1 MGYHSIIY
9 IFLFLPV
16 CLLAY
21 QLAPEKWRGRVLL
34 GFSWIFFYLLSG
46 KLLVYL
52 LGTTLLTH
60 CIGIWLTLLKTEEAK
75 AVEGM
80 DRKQKKVIKAEYQ
93 KKGRR
98 VLILGILILLGVLG
112 YLKYFDFFTTN
123 LSYLFGHPVLEGWR
137 PEKLLMPIG
146 ISFYTFQTM
155 SYVIDVYQKKYEA
168 QKNIFK
174 LALFTAFL
182 PQLLQ
187 GPIGRYD
194 RLAPQFFEGHDFD
207 IKNVEF
213 GMQRMAWGLAKKL
226 ILADRAYVAANTV
239 FSSLNT
245 YSGVH
250 IVFALLLFSIYVYCD
265 FAGGMDLVIGAS
277 EIFGIHLD
285 ENFRQ
290 PYFSKNLGEFW
301 RRWHISLGTWMKD
314 YIFYPFSISK
324 HMLHFGKFAKKR
336 FGKATGRVLPICLA
350 NILIF
355 FIVGVWHGAS
365 WKYILY
371 GFYNGIIIALSNLL
385 KPVYASMA
393 KKCHINTSSRYWKV
407 VSIIRTFII
416 VNIGWL
422 FDACLTAELAF
433 KAFTGIFR
441 GFTFSVLANGSL
453 LRLGLNMRDY
463 KILIVGTVILFI
475 TSVMKE
481 KGINLREFVAQRP
494 LVVRWA
500 LYIILI
506 FATAPFGYVGSTT
519 EFVYAQF

>member
-1 MGYHSIIY
+1 M
-9 IFLFLPV
+9 
-16 CLLAY
+16 
-21 QLAPEKWRGRVLL
+21 WR
-34 GFSWIFFYLLSG
+34 
-46 KLLVYL
+46 
-52 LGTTLLTH
+52 
-60 CIGIWLTLLKTEEAK
+60 
-75 AVEGM
+75 
-80 DRKQKKVIKAEYQ
+80 
-93 KKGRR
+93 
-98 VLILGILILLGVLG
+98 
-112 YLKYFDFFTTN
+112 
-123 LSYLFGHPVLEGWR
+123 
-137 PEKLLMPIG
+137 
-146 ISFYTFQTM
+146 
-155 SYVIDVYQKKYEA
+155 
-168 QKNIFK
+168 
-174 LALFTAFL
+174 
-182 PQLLQ
+182 
-187 GPIGRYD
+187 
-194 RLAPQFFEGHDFD
+194 
-207 IKNVEF
+207 
-213 GMQRMAWGLAKKL
+213 
-226 ILADRAYVAANTV
+226 RAYVAANTV

-336 FGKATGRVLPICLA
+336 FGKTTGRVLPICLA

-371 GFYNGIIIALSNLL
+371 GLYNGIIIALSNLL

-422 FDACLTAELAF
+422 FDACLTAQLAF

>member
-1 MGYHSIIY
+1 MHFSEKYQEIRKDKSI
-9 IFLFLPV
+9 
-16 CLLAY
+16 
-21 QLAPEKWRGRVLL
+21 
-34 GFSWIFFYLLSG
+34 
-46 KLLVYL
+46 
-52 LGTTLLTH
+52 
-60 CIGIWLTLLKTEEAK
+60 
-75 AVEGM
+75 
-80 DRKQKKVIKAEYQ
+80 DRARRKEIKAAFD
-93 KKGRR
+93 KKRR
-98 VLILGILILLGVLG
+98 MILWTIIVINFGMLAV
-112 YLKYFDFFTTN
+112 LKYLHPFF
-123 LSYLFGHPVLEGWR
+123 EGFLI
-137 PEKLLMPIG
+137 PLG
-146 ISFYTFQTM
+146 ISFYMFI
-155 SYVIDVYQKKYEA
+155 SIGYLVDIYFEKYEA
-168 QKNIFK
+168 EKNPFRF
-174 LALFTAFL
+174 LLFVSFF
-182 PQLLQ
+182 PQLIQ
-187 GPIGRYD
+187 GPINRYD
-194 RLAPQFFEGHDFD
+194 QMKEQLYGRHTLDWYRCKRA
-207 IKNVEF
+207 
-213 GMQRMAWGLAKKL
+213 L
-226 ILADRAYVAANTV
+226 ILILFGLLKKYTIAN
-239 FSSLNT
+239 LL
-245 YSGVH
+245 VH
-250 IVFALLLFSIYVYCD
+250 EIANILDAPTEKTPGSAIVFAILLYSAQQYADFS
-265 FAGGMDLVIGAS
+265 GGIDIVMGVAEL
-277 EIFGIHLD
+277 FGI
-285 ENFRQ
+285 EMMPNFRQ

-336 FGKATGRVLPICLA
+336 FGKTTGRVLPICLA

-506 FATAPFGYVGSTT
+506 FATAPFGYVGGTT